1 MVQSTDKK
9 KGCKKGDDPAF
20 IWDRLPLWVVGEIV
34 RERAKLETDLR
45 LGKISLGGA
54 GEVLAG

>member
-1 MVQSTDKK
+1 MWYNQRIRK

-20 IWDRLPLWVVGEIV
+20 IRDRPPLWAVGEIV

-45 LGKISLGGA
+45 LGGICLGGRR
-54 GEVLAG
+54 